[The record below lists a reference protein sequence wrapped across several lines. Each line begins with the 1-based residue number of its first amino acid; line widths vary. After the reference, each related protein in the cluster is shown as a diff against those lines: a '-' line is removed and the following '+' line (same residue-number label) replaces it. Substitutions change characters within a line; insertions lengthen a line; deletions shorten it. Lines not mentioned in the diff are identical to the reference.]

1 MSIEGTPIGVIFS
14 LIGSKG
20 RFYSE
25 IKEILFPSPIGV
37 IFSLIWKIYKSS
49 SYTWLFVSVSYR
61 SYILSYLRLEHRLT
75 KKIIKRFP
83 SPIGVIFSLIKNLT
97 KNMEY
102 LRDGEFPSPIGVIF
116 SLIMVEPFGVM
127 DPKLVARFPSPIGV
141 IFSLIFYKKGIFKEW
156 KEKG

>member
-1 MSIEGTPIGVIFS
+1 
-14 LIGSKG
+14 
-20 RFYSE
+20 
-25 IKEILFPSPIGV
+25 
-37 IFSLIWKIYKSS
+37 
-49 SYTWLFVSVSYR
+49 
-61 SYILSYLRLEHRLT
+61 
-75 KKIIKRFP
+75 
-83 SPIGVIFSLIKNLT
+83 
-97 KNMEY
+97 MEY